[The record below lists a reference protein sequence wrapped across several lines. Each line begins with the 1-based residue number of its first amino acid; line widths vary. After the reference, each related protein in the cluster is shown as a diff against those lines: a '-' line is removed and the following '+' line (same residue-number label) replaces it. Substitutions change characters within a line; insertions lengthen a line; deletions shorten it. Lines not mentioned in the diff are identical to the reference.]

1 MAKVQENTLDL
12 DNSTVFWKQYKEKC
26 IILILDYNA
35 QIINLITALIIS
47 FSIQTIKG
55 IFYKKDFGLIW
66 SIANSKETNFYLTQQ
81 VLSIY
86 YMPTAVRKV
95 V

>member
-12 DNSTVFWKQYKEKC
+12 DNSTMFWKQYKEKC

-35 QIINLITALIIS
+35 QIINLIITLTIS

-55 IFYKKDFGLIW
+55 IFYKKILD
-66 SIANSKETNFYLTQQ
+66 
-81 VLSIY
+81 
-86 YMPTAVRKV
+86 
-95 V
+95 